1 MKLIEQLKADRANAL
16 QKAETLNAKS
26 INGIMSAE
34 DQASFDAAMSEV
46 EGIDADILA
55 LQEKET
61 LEAKANQNRD
71 RLNAL
76 RAPLAPRSVVRDYSA
91 SDAPRATNV
100 RARVDADPA
109 RGYSNVGA
117 FALDVFRMAQ
127 GQGISDALR
136 PLAAAQGNNSLAGSE
151 GGFLVPPQFSNAI
164 WDGLNNPAES
174 LLAMCDRYPI
184 EGESM
189 TFPAN
194 AETSR
199 ANGSRYGGIASYWL
213 NEGAQITKSTPKF
226 RQAKVEPHGLAALV
240 YVTDKLLSSAMALSP
255 YLQRAAA
262 DEINFRVG
270 DSIVNGTG
278 AGQPLGIM
286 SSAALVTVAK
296 ESSQVAATVVQEN
309 VSKMWARLHP
319 RCRKNA
325 VWLYNVDV
333 EPQFDGLNTKIK
345 NVAGSENVGGISNVV
360 WNAEKGLLKGRPVMP
375 VEYCQTLGTLGDLI
389 LVDLSMYLAG
399 VRGGVDS
406 AQSMHLR
413 FDYAETAFRFMFN
426 VDGQPWLGNAL
437 TPKNGSNTLSSMVA
451 LATRA

>member
-1 MKLIEQLKADRANAL
+1 MNKIKADRLAAF
-16 QKAETLNAKS
+16 QRAEE
-26 INGIMSAE
+26 INSRAVEGILSEA
-34 DQASFDAAMSEV
+34 DQTAFDAAMADV
-46 EGIDADILA
+46 ERFDADIAAEQARLDAAATAAANATRLA
-55 LQEKET
+55 
-61 LEAKANQNRD
+61 AA
-71 RLNAL
+71 
-76 RAPLAPRSVVRDYSA
+76 RAPITPRSVARNDS
-91 SDAPRATNV
+91 STDTPRATHV
-100 RARVDADPA
+100 RTRADADPT
-109 RGYSNVGA
+109 RGYANVGA
-117 FALDVFRMAQ
+117 FALDIFRAAQ
-127 GQGISDALR
+127 GQGISDTLR
-136 PLAAAQGNNSLAGSE
+136 PLAAAQGNNQAVGSE
-151 GGFLVPPQFSNAI
+151 GGFLVPPQFSSAI

-226 RQAKVEPHGLAALV
+226 RQAKVEPHALAALV
-240 YVTDKLLSSAMALSP
+240 YVTDKLLGSAMALAP

-278 AGQPLGIM
+278 AGMPLGLM
-286 SSAALVTVAK
+286 NSGALITVNK
-296 ESSQVAATVVQEN
+296 ESSQAAATVLQEN

-345 NVAGSENVGGISNVV
+345 NVAGTENVGGIGNVV
-360 WNAEKGLLKGRPVMP
+360 WNAEKNLLKGRPVMP
-375 VEYCQTLGTLGDLI
+375 VEYCQTLGTVGDLI
-389 LVDLSMYLAG
+389 LTDLSMYLAG

-426 VDGQPWLGNAL
+426 VDGQPWLNSAL
-437 TPKNGSNTLSSMVA
+437 TPKNGSNTLSSIVA
-451 LATRA
+451 LQTR